1 MEAIVEEAIKAGYLG
16 VSIDMLPFHRWAGVY
31 TPKFMGYSVP
41 SQLASKSE
49 YKRLSNV
56 LRKHNRVLQI
66 TPNAVDKTSFGTI
79 LRLSQ
84 VDFLRKR

>member
-1 MEAIVEEAIKAGYLG
+1 
-16 VSIDMLPFHRWAGVY
+16 MLPFHRWVGVY
-31 TPKFMGYSVP
+31 KAPKFMGYSVP

-56 LRKHNRVLQI
+56 LQKHNRVLQI

-84 VDFLRKR
+84 GGIF